1 MTPCVSEVCSSS
13 ASNEADTAVILLCP
27 SLSSALSLDRSPRAN
42 HKRVRVGMSQCC
54 TCQSLPGKAPVFCLH
69 MPRMQTLSF
78 AELLSLIRFQ
88 RPLPLHLRWYELGQ
102 RLQSRC
108 ARGNR
113 CRGNNRM
120 ITALPVS
127 RSFVAIIM

>member
-1 MTPCVSEVCSSS
+1 MTPCVSEVCSS
-13 ASNEADTAVILLCP
+13 ALPTRRILHAVILLCP

-54 TCQSLPGKAPVFCLH
+54 TCQSLPGKAPVFCRH

-88 RPLPLHLRWYELGQ
+88 RPLPLQL
-102 RLQSRC
+102 
-108 ARGNR
+108 
-113 CRGNNRM
+113 
-120 ITALPVS
+120 ALV
-127 RSFVAIIM
+127 